1 MTDLGNPAQSTPSKP
16 DPTAAADISSEER
29 LLLRRIELSA
39 GPIGRMIY
47 TISLIA
53 GIISIIVVLSVVVI
67 AVAAPVFGLE
77 AKVPEVL
84 VNWGGII
91 LGFYFGQF
99 ISLVKDYMGVIQAVS
114 KKDG

>member
-47 TISLIA
+47 TISLI
-53 GIISIIVVLSVVVI
+53 VVLSVVVI

-84 VNWGGII
+84 VNWGALFWVFT
-91 LGFYFGQF
+91 LGNL
-99 ISLVKDYMGVIQAVS
+99 SAL
-114 KKDG
+114 